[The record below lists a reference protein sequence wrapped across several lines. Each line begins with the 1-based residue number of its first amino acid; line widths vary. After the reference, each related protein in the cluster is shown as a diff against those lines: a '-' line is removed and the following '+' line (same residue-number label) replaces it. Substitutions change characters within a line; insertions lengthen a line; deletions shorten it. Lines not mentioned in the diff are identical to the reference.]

1 MTKLDR
7 AGFTNPPFF
16 KGVEMLEVILL
27 QHMIFSDRR
36 YRAAETIVMGEALAQ
51 KLIESGLAVAVPQID
66 EEPVTIETDTEE
78 PVKKPVRRTTKKG

>member
-1 MTKLDR
+1 M
-7 AGFTNPPFF
+7 
-16 KGVEMLEVILL
+16 VEVILL
-27 QHMIFSDRR
+27 QNMIFSDRR
-36 YRAAETIVMGEALAQ
+36 YRAAETIVMGEELAQ

>member
-16 KGVEMLEVILL
+16 KGVEMVEVILL
-27 QHMIFSDRR
+27 QNMIFSDRR

>member
-1 MTKLDR
+1 M
-7 AGFTNPPFF
+7 
-16 KGVEMLEVILL
+16 VEVILL
-27 QHMIFSDRR
+27 QNMIFSDRR

-66 EEPVTIETDTEE
+66 EEPVTIVTDTEE

>member
-1 MTKLDR
+1 M
-7 AGFTNPPFF
+7 
-16 KGVEMLEVILL
+16 VEVILL
-27 QHMIFSDRR
+27 QNMIFSDRR